1 MTLNLNARAALKYG
15 LIWEFFAVPDSVST
29 RPFIIPP
36 PLKTEF
42 SSTPITQ
49 SPERKGTVDED
60 VFLDLYSE
68 KTCPPLNAKSFLDLT
83 STVMI
88 QYDTIEKKDD
98 RFITPWGRRGIDYP
112 ALIMPHPGENSNIL
126 LFRVNSYF
134 NFLFS

>member
-60 VFLDLYSE
+60 VFLDFYYNLKD
-68 KTCPPLNAKSFLDLT
+68 KT
-83 STVMI
+83 
-88 QYDTIEKKDD
+88 
-98 RFITPWGRRGIDYP
+98 
-112 ALIMPHPGENSNIL
+112 LIMENTN
-126 LFRVNSYF
+126 F
-134 NFLFS
+134 NLVK